1 MNRNMEH
8 ENVNKQSAYK
18 IALES
23 GHYFRP
29 ITQMNHEQDKS
40 NENFERH
47 REARNTRAHWN
58 SREHNRSEY
67 KPRHHSTSSTTEAFP
82 GTTSLVQVLDRNVL
96 VVLRDGKKYVGIL
109 RSYDQYG
116 TIVLHDTSERIYIQ
130 DKYGEQHCGVYLI
143 RGENIMLLCEIDQEK
158 DSSLPLEKRPMIE
171 MLNKQKEAIEESRRL
186 YRLRRQIHRDFG
198 NLVDS
203 DMIMMDSEM

>member
-1 MNRNMEH
+1 MEH
-8 ENVNKQSAYK
+8 ENVDKQSEHK

-29 ITQMNHEQDKS
+29 ITQMDHEQD
-40 NENFERH
+40 ERNDH
-47 REARNTRAHWN
+47 SGRYRGTRNTRTHWN
-58 SREHNRSEY
+58 TREHTRSEY
-67 KPRHHSTSSTTEAFP
+67 KPRQHSTPSITEAFP

-96 VVLRDGKKYVGIL
+96 VILRDGKKYMGIL
-109 RSYDQYG
+109 RAYDQYG

-158 DSSLPLEKRPMIE
+158 DSSLPLEKLPMIE